1 MPASGAGDKKK
12 DKKQYKDTDTDK
24 TTNIATRKDM
34 SKDVGKDVSK
44 DKSKDT
50 NKDTNKHT
58 NNDLKIT
65 VPAIKPTSTFVYP
78 YARRRILL
86 NRVDSFPEAIR
97 VADELVEAY
106 FWSERQLAM

>member
-12 DKKQYKDTDTDK
+12 NEKQYKDTDTDK

-34 SKDVGKDVSK
+34 SKDVSK
-44 DKSKDT
+44 DESKDT

-58 NNDLKIT
+58 NKDTKIT

-86 NRVDSFPEAIR
+86 DRVDSFPEAIR